1 MKVTQE
7 IVTVW
12 AEPDTETVNILLA
25 GLHITLDADETVLLA
40 SALAKSLER
49 LRAQPARE
57 TGDSALLERIATKPA
72 EPPAVIVRKDEAA
85 NPADVEAMQLRTRA
99 LVQASIRDK
108 GLSLR
113 EEPRS

>member
-12 AEPDTETVNILLA
+12 AEPETEEVNILLG
-25 GLHITLDADETVLLA
+25 GLHVLLDADETALLVGG
-40 SALAKSLER
+40 LAKAVER
-49 LRAQPARE
+49 LRSKPPQRE
-57 TGDSALLERIATKPA
+57 TGTGDA
-72 EPPAVIVRKDEAA
+72 AVIVRKDEGA
-85 NPADVEAMQLRTRA
+85 PSPTGDMESMQLRTRA
-99 LVQASIRDK
+99 LIQASIRDK

>member
-12 AEPDTETVNILLA
+12 AEPETDEINIVLA
-25 GLHITLDADETVLLA
+25 GMRITLNSEETSLLV
-40 SALAKSLER
+40 SGLAKALER
-49 LRAQPARE
+49 SRPPPGRDA
-57 TGDSALLERIATKPA
+57 GDAPSIL
-72 EPPAVIVRKDEAA
+72 VRKDESGGA
-85 NPADVEAMQLRTRA
+85 PSPDSDPMQLRTRA
-99 LVQASIRDK
+99 LIQASIRDK